1 MAGSR
6 KSRLADVAERVRAF
20 IQSHSLEGSR
30 VAVALSGGID
40 SVVLLEL
47 MRLLGAEFGFE
58 LRAVHVHHGLS
69 PNADAWARFCRRIC
83 AERGVPIT
91 VRRVTVGTTRGQG
104 LEAAARKAR
113 YAVFSRLRCD
123 ALLLAH
129 HRDDQAETVLFNLLR
144 GAGLRGASGMPAA
157 YRREGRLVLR
167 PLLDTSRGEIAAYA
181 RAAALAWIE
190 DESNANDAITR
201 NFLRHCVGPLLA
213 QRFPAWQRNLARAAK
228 LFGGA
233 QADERALLREFLRE
247 RGLRAPSEA
256 RLAEML
262 RQLTKARPD
271 ASVAIEHDG
280 AVLRR
285 YRGTV
290 SVAASRTPARFDAGL
305 PWNGER
311 RLRIDQLAGEL
322 RFVRGQEGIA
332 LSRLAGRPLSIQPR
346 RGGERLRLGERRP
359 RRSLKNLFQEAGVA
373 TWDREAL
380 PLLFCGEDLVW
391 VPMLGIDVAYRA
403 APGEVSVLPHWV
415 PD

>member
-6 KSRLADVAERVRAF
+6 KSRRADIAERVRAF
-20 IQSHSLEGSR
+20 LHSHSLEGAR

-47 MRLLGAEFGFE
+47 MHSLGAELGIE

-69 PNADAWARFCRRIC
+69 PNADSWARFCRRFC
-83 AERGVPIT
+83 AQRGVPIT
-91 VRRVTVGTTRGQG
+91 VRRVHVGTTRGQG

-157 YRREGRLVLR
+157 CRLEGRLVLR
-167 PLLDTSRGEIAAYA
+167 PLLDTARDEIAAYA
-181 RAAALAWIE
+181 RAATLAWIE
-190 DESNANDAITR
+190 DESNANDAVTR
-201 NFLRHCVGPLLA
+201 NFLRHRVGPLLA

-271 ASVAIEHDG
+271 ARLAIEHDG

-285 YRGTV
+285 YRGKV
-290 SVAASRTPARFDAGL
+290 SVAARRAPARLDAGL
-305 PWNGER
+305 PWNGQR
-311 RLRIDQLAGEL
+311 RLRIDELAGEL
-322 RFVRGQEGIA
+322 RFVQGLEGIA
-332 LSRLAGRPLSIQPR
+332 LSRLAGRSLSIQPR

-359 RRSLKNLFQEAGVA
+359 RRSLKNLFQEAGVP
-373 TWDREAL
+373 TWERDAL
-380 PLLFCGEDLVW
+380 PLLFCDEDLVW

-403 APGEVSVLPHWV
+403 APGELSLLPRWV